1 VARDFERY
9 PNIADAYCYATDYPH
24 VEGGKDSKMKLY
36 EQISPLGTEI
46 VEKFFVSNA
55 ALLLPD

>member
-1 VARDFERY
+1 
-9 PNIADAYCYATDYPH
+9 
-24 VEGGKDSKMKLY
+24 MKLY